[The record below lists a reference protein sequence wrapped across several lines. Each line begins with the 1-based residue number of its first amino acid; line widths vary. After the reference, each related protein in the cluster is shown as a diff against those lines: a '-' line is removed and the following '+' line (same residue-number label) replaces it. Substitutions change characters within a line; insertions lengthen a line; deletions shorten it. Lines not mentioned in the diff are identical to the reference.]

1 MKLYNTLS
9 RQIEKFTPFN
19 DNKVNMFACGP
30 TVYDYAHIGNGR
42 TAITM
47 DVLSRFLRFID
58 FEVFYLVN
66 ITDIDDKII
75 IRAKEQNI
83 SWEEL
88 RNKYES
94 QYLKDMDGLGIKID
108 KFARATD
115 YIDYIKKQVNI
126 LLEKGHAYKIDDGI
140 YFEINTYKEYGKLS
154 GRKDIEK
161 NDAISRIDE
170 NNQKKGWNDFCLWK
184 FSKEGEPSWQAD
196 FGDGRPG
203 WHIEDTAI
211 TEHLFGPQYD
221 IHGGGSDLIFP
232 HHEAELTQM
241 ESASGKV
248 PFVKYWVHGGL
259 LHINDAR
266 MGKSNKNFYTIEEI
280 LEKYDSRAIRL
291 FMLQGHYRSTL
302 NFSFELLDSCVNRL
316 SRWQDTADLVWQKST
331 AKEISGEQ
339 LQIAKSSYGSFIDAL
354 KNDLDTPN
362 AIVQIEKF
370 IDIIN
375 SYGVSG
381 ALAEIFNDYISAIND
396 IFGINLGSS
405 DIDDK
410 FKELIR
416 AREQARN
423 ENNWK
428 LSDEIREQLLT
439 SGVVIKDTENGTIWS
454 RQ

>member
-19 DNKVNMFACGP
+19 DNKVKMFACGP

-154 GRKDIEK
+154 GRKNIEK

-280 LEKYDSRAIRL
+280 LEKYGSSAIRL

-316 SRWQDTADLVWQKST
+316 SRWQGTADLVWQKST
-331 AKEISGEQ
+331 AKEISKEQ
-339 LQIAKSSYGSFIDAL
+339 LQIAKSSYGSFVDAL

-362 AIVQIEKF
+362 AIVEIEKF
-370 IDIIN
+370 IDIID
-375 SYGVSG
+375 SYGVSS
-381 ALAEIFNDYISAIND
+381 ALVEIFNDYISAIND
-396 IFGINLGSS
+396 IFGINLSSS

>member
-19 DNKVNMFACGP
+19 NNKVNMFACGP

-154 GRKDIEK
+154 GRKNIEK

-316 SRWQDTADLVWQKST
+316 SRWQGTADLVWQKST
-331 AKEISGEQ
+331 AREISKEQ
-339 LQIAKSSYGSFIDAL
+339 LQIAKSSYDSFIDAL
-354 KNDLDTPN
+354 KNDLDTPS
-362 AIVQIEKF
+362 AIVEIEKF
-370 IDIIN
+370 IDIID
-375 SYGVSG
+375 SYGVPG
-381 ALAEIFNDYISAIND
+381 ALVGIFNDYISAIND